1 MSEVRTFIPT
11 PRKGIKNNYPVDY
24 GMADFYRYYKKE
36 YAYKKF
42 KSKFSDNTGLLVDAS
57 TYSLVL
63 SDLFSMITEKIIE
76 GDQFKLPLNIGVL
89 AIKKRKMNFDNLL
102 THNMLKIDYHESR
115 KIQKV
120 VYFTNEHTDGYRY
133 KWQWN
138 KRKCK
143 IPGKSVYKFIPSL
156 LSKRRV
162 AKKLK
167 NRECDYPEE

>member
-1 MSEVRTFIPT
+1 MDDNKNFIPT
-11 PRKGIKNNYPVDY
+11 PRKGIQNKYQVDY
-24 GMADFYRYYKKE
+24 GMLDFFRYYKKE

-42 KSKFSDNTGLLVDAS
+42 ASKFNDNPGLIVDAS
-57 TYSLVL
+57 TYAAVV
-63 SDLFSMITEKIIE
+63 SDMLEMITEKIISGE
-76 GDQFKLPLNIGVL
+76 QFKLPLNMGTIG
-89 AIKKRKMNFDNLL
+89 IRKRKMNFDTLL
-102 THNMLKIDYHESR
+102 TNNMLKIDYHESR
-115 KIQKV
+115 KVQQK

-133 KWQWN
+133 KWKWD

-156 LSKRRV
+156 IIKRVV